1 MELTLPPISDKVL
14 TLDWQD
20 KASQELVD
28 SLCNGH
34 RGALLRS
41 GTGTGKMYMGAKAL
55 RMMYLAGQ
63 LPKSPGSVNPFSVL
77 WLMPKNVKED
87 TMIVLHFYGLTSIV
101 HCMSYSELRSSMGE
115 MYITWIHDSVSNDDI
130 PFWNMQML
138 PSIVMCDECQMLK
151 NPKALQSRVV
161 RAIPETV
168 KVMMESATPY
178 QRVVDGT
185 TLLETFAVVSK
196 FNNLPT
202 TAETS
207 ERLVGMIAY
216 PKSPDEYSPST
227 CERLREVL
235 EPYTVELKNV
245 HFKHNARTKC
255 VDIYFKSPAERAAYN
270 KLVTDLITDL
280 RKRRHNGE
288 IRPIDKLVLLQKM
301 QQGAELLRAPHMADR
316 AVANLPTKA
325 VVIASNYV
333 DTLRECYRQL
343 VHVHKISPERIA
355 FIVGG
360 QTTEQRQQF
369 KKDFQTG
376 KRDILLFT
384 MRSGGVGISLHHD
397 RPTTKPRHIILPPTW
412 SAIDLAQALGR
423 VHRLTTISETTQE
436 VLWYAETREQ
446 DVKQRVELKLRCIA
460 KAIVAKEQFVDTFMK
475 AIGEEIDADELAS
488 AAEQARHETDLP
500 DKDDTDSKDEDDS
513 ITGEGLDNNE

>member
-1 MELTLPPISDKVL
+1 
-14 TLDWQD
+14 
-20 KASQELVD
+20 
-28 SLCNGH
+28 
-34 RGALLRS
+34 
-41 GTGTGKMYMGAKAL
+41 
-55 RMMYLAGQ
+55 
-63 LPKSPGSVNPFSVL
+63 
-77 WLMPKNVKED
+77 
-87 TMIVLHFYGLTSIV
+87 
-101 HCMSYSELRSSMGE
+101 
-115 MYITWIHDSVSNDDI
+115 
-130 PFWNMQML
+130 
-138 PSIVMCDECQMLK
+138 MLK
-151 NPKALQSRVV
+151 NPLSQQARTI

-178 QRVVDGT
+178 QRVIDGT
-185 TLLETFAVVSK
+185 TMLEAFSAVTNYNTLPATFES
-196 FNNLPT
+196 
-202 TAETS
+202 S

-216 PKSPDEYSPST
+216 PKSPDEYSPSA
-227 CERLREVL
+227 CGRLREAL

-245 HFKHNARTKC
+245 HFKHKAITKC
-255 VDIYFKSPAERAAYN
+255 IDIYFKTPAERAAYN
-270 KLVTDLITDL
+270 QLVNDLIANL

-288 IRPIDKLVLLQKM
+288 IRPIDKLVMLQKM

-316 AVANLPTKA
+316 AVANLTTKA
-325 VVIASNYV
+325 IVIASNYV
-333 DTLRECYRQL
+333 ETLRSCYREL
-343 VHVHKISPERIA
+343 VHTHKIDPERIA

-360 QTTEQRQQF
+360 QSVEQRQQF

-397 RPTTKPRHIILPPTW
+397 RVTTKPRHIILPPTW

-446 DVKQRVELKLRCIA
+446 DVKVRVELKLQCIA

-488 AAEQARHETDLP
+488 AEEQARHIDEP
-500 DKDDTDSKDEDDS
+500 NDKDDTDSKDEEDS
-513 ITGEGLDNNE
+513 ITGEGLENE